1 MRLLLWVTTQ
11 PSHDGPTTTCRYTGR
26 MTRQHSRGRIGATPL
41 IVIAAVA
48 AAIGLFAGSHYFAA
62 PAGPVLKA
70 AVMYPAPR
78 ALPDFTLTNA
88 NGQSL
93 TQADWRERW
102 TVVFFGFTH
111 CPDICPNTLTVFKQ
125 AWTTLEAQGKTARL
139 RFDFISVD
147 PQRDTPEQL
156 ARYIGFFH
164 KDFVAATGSDAEL
177 TRLTRALGLVY
188 AQVPDEQGG
197 YTVDHSASVVIIDP
211 AGRLVGLFRPPLDA
225 VAIAADLAI
234 LADPH

>member
-1 MRLLLWVTTQ
+1 M
-11 PSHDGPTTTCRYTGR
+11 
-26 MTRQHSRGRIGATPL
+26 
-41 IVIAAVA
+41 IAAIA

-78 ALPDFTLTNA
+78 GVPDFTLANA
-88 NGQSL
+88 NGAAL
-93 TQADWRERW
+93 TQADWRDRW
-102 TVVFFGFTH
+102 TIVFFGFTH
-111 CPDICPNTLTVFKQ
+111 CPDVCPSTLSVFKQ
-125 AWTTLEAQGKTARL
+125 VWTTLAAQGRTARL

-156 ARYIGFFH
+156 TRYISYFH
-164 KDFVAATGSDAEL
+164 EDFVAATGNEAEL
-177 TRLTRALGLVY
+177 TRLTRSLGLVY

-211 AGRLVGLFRPPLDA
+211 AGRLVGLFRPPFDA
-225 VAIAADLAI
+225 VAIADDLAS
-234 LADPH
+234 LTDSH